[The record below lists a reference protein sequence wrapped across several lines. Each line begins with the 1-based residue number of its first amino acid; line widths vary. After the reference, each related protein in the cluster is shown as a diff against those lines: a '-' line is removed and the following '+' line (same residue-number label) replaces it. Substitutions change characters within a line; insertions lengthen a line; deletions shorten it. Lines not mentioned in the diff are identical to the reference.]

1 MNTNFSIED
10 LRTGNNKIYSL
21 LYKENKDAFY
31 SYARKFT
38 ISEDEI
44 EEVYQEA
51 LIAFYENIA
60 EGKLTSLESSIKTY
74 LFSIGKYKIYEL
86 LRRKKKIV
94 NTITLEQVENIE
106 NLAHWNLE
114 ETTLDG
120 QQEKVKTAF
129 KSLGKRCQRILELFY
144 TENKSIKEIMHLENY
159 ENENTVKAQKSRCM
173 KSLREMIINKS

>member
-1 MNTNFSIED
+1 
-10 LRTGNNKIYSL
+10 
-21 LYKENKDAFY
+21 ENKDTFY

-94 NTITLEQVENIE
+94 NTITLEQIENIE

-114 ETTLDG
+114 ESFLSE

-129 KSLGKRCQRILELFY
+129 KNLGKRCQRILELFY
-144 TENKSIKEIMHLENY
+144 TENKSIKEIMRLENY

-173 KSLREMIINKS
+173 KSLREMITNKS

>member
-10 LRTGNNKIYSL
+10 LRTGNNRIYSL
-21 LYKENKDAFY
+21 LYKENKEAFY

-38 ISEDEI
+38 ISEEEI
-44 EEVYQEA
+44 EEVYQDA
-51 LIAFYENIA
+51 LVVFYENIA
-60 EGKLTSLESSIKTY
+60 EGRLTSFESSIKTY

-94 NTITLEQVENIE
+94 STITLEQVENIE
-106 NLAHWNLE
+106 NLTHWNLE
-114 ETTLDG
+114 ENVLDE

-129 KSLGKRCQRILELFY
+129 KNLGKRCQRILELFY

-173 KSLREMIINKS
+173 KSLREMITNKS

>member
-31 SYARKFT
+31 SYAKKFA

-51 LIAFYENIA
+51 LVVFYENIV
-60 EGKLTSLESSIKTY
+60 EGKLTSFESSIKTY
-74 LFSIGKYKIYEL
+74 IFSIGKHKIYEL
-86 LRRKKKIV
+86 LRRKKKVV
-94 NTITLEQVENIE
+94 NTITLEEIE
-106 NLAHWNLE
+106 NADFITNWSTE
-114 ETTLDG
+114 ETILNEH
-120 QQEKVKTAF
+120 QEKLKYAF
-129 KSLGKRCQRILELFY
+129 KNLGKRCQRILELFY